1 MSEHRMTPNT
11 PLAEGE
17 QVLTSFRADRAT
29 YVRTNTW
36 MAVVAMGGGMVI
48 LWMLGNPHV
57 WAGAVGGLMA
67 VAVRAFYLMSEALSE
82 RWDLTN
88 QRLLGPMGRA
98 IRLGEIKQLNKLGN
112 VVQVVTTSGNK
123 YLLKYQG
130 DVPETI
136 RQIKSAQVGGQV

>member
-11 PLAEGE
+11 PLTEGE
-17 QVLTSFRADRAT
+17 EVLTSFRADRVT

-36 MAVVAMGGGMVI
+36 MAVFAMGGGMAI

-57 WAGAVGGLMA
+57 WTGAVGGLLA
-67 VAVRAFYLMSEALSE
+67 VSVRAFYLMSEALTE

-88 QRLLGPMGRA
+88 QRLLGPMDRA
-98 IRLGEIKQLNKLGN
+98 IRLAEIKHLNKLGS
-112 VVQVVTTSGNK
+112 VVQVVTGSGNK

-130 DVPETI
+130 DVNETI
-136 RQIKSAQVGGQV
+136 RQIKSAQIGGPV

>member
-1 MSEHRMTPNT
+1 MSEHRMTPQT

-17 QVLTSFRADRAT
+17 EVLTSFRADRAT

-36 MAVVAMGGGMVI
+36 MAVSAMAGGMVI
-48 LWMLGNPHV
+48 LWLLGNPYV
-57 WAGAVGGLMA
+57 WTGAIGGLLA

-88 QRLLGPMGRA
+88 QRLLGPLDRA
-98 IRLGEIKQLNKLGN
+98 IHLGEIKQLNKMGS
-112 VVQVVTTSGNK
+112 VVQVVTISGNK

-136 RQIKSAQVGGQV
+136 RQIKAAQVGGQV

>member
-17 QVLTSFRADRAT
+17 EVLLSFRADRAT

-36 MAVVAMGGGMVI
+36 MAVMAMGGGMAI
-48 LWMLGNPHV
+48 LWLLGNPHV
-57 WAGAVGGLMA
+57 WTGAVGGLLA
-67 VAVRAFYLMSEALSE
+67 VTVRAFYLMSEALAE

-88 QRLLGPMGRA
+88 QRLLGPMDRA
-98 IRLGEIKQLNKLGN
+98 IRLGEIKQLNKLGS
-112 VVQVVTTSGNK
+112 VVQVVTGAGNK

-130 DVPETI
+130 NVDETI
-136 RQIKSAQVGGQV
+136 RQIKAAQVGGRP

>member
-11 PLAEGE
+11 PLNEDE
-17 QVLTSFRADRAT
+17 EVLTSFRADRAT
-29 YVRTNTW
+29 YMRSNTW
-36 MAVVAMGGGMVI
+36 MAVFAMIGGMAV
-48 LWMLGNPHV
+48 LWLLGNPYV
-57 WAGAVGGLMA
+57 WTGAIGGLLA
-67 VAVRAFYLMSEALSE
+67 VAVRAFYLQSEAMAE

-88 QRLLGPMGRA
+88 QRLLGPMDRA

-112 VVQVVTTSGNK
+112 VVQVVTASGNK

-130 DVPETI
+130 NADETI

>member
-17 QVLTSFRADRAT
+17 EVLTSFRADRAT

-36 MAVVAMGGGMVI
+36 MAAMAMGAGMAI

-57 WAGAVGGLMA
+57 WTGAVGGLLA

-88 QRLLGPMGRA
+88 QRLLGPMDRA
-98 IRLGEIKQLNKLGN
+98 IRLGEIKELNKLGS
-112 VVQVVTTSGNK
+112 VVQVVTASGNK

-130 DVPETI
+130 NVEETI
-136 RQIKSAQVGGQV
+136 RQIKSAQVGGQI